1 VDPHEQTKDR
11 PLSVALAEADAAYED
26 FVAGDPGAA
35 GRRRHGDEKRVREA
49 ALADGHP
56 YGHVGEH
63 EPDVRRWLAGAR
75 KG

>member
-1 VDPHEQTKDR
+1 MDPHEQTKDR

-26 FVAGDPGAA
+26 FVAAIRALPVEVATGM
-35 GRRRHGDEKRVREA
+35 RSEWQEA